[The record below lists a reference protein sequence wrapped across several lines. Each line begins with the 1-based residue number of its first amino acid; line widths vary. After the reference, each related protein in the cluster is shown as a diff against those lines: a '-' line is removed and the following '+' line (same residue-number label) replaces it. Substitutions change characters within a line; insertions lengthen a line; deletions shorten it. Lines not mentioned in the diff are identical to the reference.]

1 MNKHLKN
8 NIIPVSISKNISN
21 IIDEEFDK
29 KDLQKTKTANGD
41 KRLSPEEYINYLE
54 NQMKDAAANLEFEDA
69 AKIRD
74 KIKKLERKHL
84 GLKIK

>member
-1 MNKHLKN
+1 MSDQQYLH
-8 NIIPVSISKNISN
+8 
-21 IIDEEFDK
+21 
-29 KDLQKTKTANGD
+29 
-41 KRLSPEEYINYLE
+41 LE